1 MDELVESKFFSHRDL
16 RKINN
21 CRLYLQV
28 FYLSDI
34 VSGDGTKIMHHFA
47 NGYRTPARNSI
58 WKWPRQSRPNESSW
72 NLWKMAITNV
82 WKKIHGHSYLL
93 CLGDWLTESHQSF
106 EYFFDPKHN
115 VVLTK
120 TSADSYSIYRLSH
133 QRTRNVAIYSKS
145 SDSTYARA
153 RWIPVMTE
161 PIDRYSIAVEAGI
174 TSIKRSKPKK
184 CNTLIDF
191 IRTRYPHYDSLLQ
204 YATILDDGKCLIDAI
219 AKPRIISVTDAS
231 VSVLNNTSAVS
242 WTINKNV
249 ETPLAYGLASCP
261 DYITTQD
268 SYGAEMFG
276 IFNILVVMQMVTK
289 YHNINHGELIIA
301 CDNDASLLVGTDG
314 LTKVKIDQ
322 KYFDLIWAI
331 QDILNTL
338 PITVIAQK
346 VKGHTDK

>member
-1 MDELVESKFFSHRDL
+1 
-16 RKINN
+16 
-21 CRLYLQV
+21 
-28 FYLSDI
+28 
-34 VSGDGTKIMHHFA
+34 
-47 NGYRTPARNSI
+47 
-58 WKWPRQSRPNESSW
+58 
-72 NLWKMAITNV
+72 
-82 WKKIHGHSYLL
+82 
-93 CLGDWLTESHQSF
+93 
-106 EYFFDPKHN
+106 
-115 VVLTK
+115 
-120 TSADSYSIYRLSH
+120 
-133 QRTRNVAIYSKS
+133 
-145 SDSTYARA
+145 
-153 RWIPVMTE
+153 MTE

-174 TSIKRSKPKK
+174 TSIKRAKPKK

-204 YATILDDGKCLIDAI
+204 YATILYDGKCLIDAI
-219 AKPRIISVTDAS
+219 EKRRIISVTDAS

-346 VKGHTDK
+346 VKGRADKENRVLNKYEYLNVQMDKESKSFRRRLETNKLKHSPTHFEHTRYSIWIKNKRVGCDIAGSIQRHIQGNAVKKN